1 MGPLSYVSDSTARNA
16 SAARA
21 PPGARCRASN
31 TEPPTWPCCHS
42 QLTITADSGNRS
54 KCRRFPDCG
63 VGVAGGVSMFSNSS
77 RLESAN
83 WELPHSSWAIPV
95 VTGLVVLLAVTS
107 ALA

>member
-1 MGPLSYVSDSTARNA
+1 MQTVSGLWS
-16 SAARA
+16 
-21 PPGARCRASN
+21 
-31 TEPPTWPCCHS
+31 W
-42 QLTITADSGNRS
+42 SG
-54 KCRRFPDCG
+54 
-63 VGVAGGVSMFSNSS
+63 GGVSMFSNSS